1 MDSYNTIIIVVA
13 VMVILGS
20 VLGLIFYRRKRTH
33 RFQGQFGTEYGE
45 TVKSLG
51 DNRKAQTELEKRQ
64 KHIKSLNLR
73 ALSTEERERYL
84 TDWSVVQ
91 SKFVDDPGQAI
102 VDADRLIIEVMRLR
116 DYPISDF
123 DERAAD
129 ISVQYP
135 SLVSDYRAARVITV
149 KNMDSNAD
157 TEELRIATLQ
167 YRSIFDELVKPIAV

>member
-1 MDSYNTIIIVVA
+1 MDSYTTIIIVVA

-20 VLGLIFYRRKRTH
+20 VLGLIFYRRKRTD
-33 RFQGQFGTEYGE
+33 RFQGQYGTEYEE

-73 ALSTEERERYL
+73 SLTTEERERYL
-84 TDWSVVQ
+84 KDWALVQ

-102 VDADRLIIEVMRLR
+102 MDADRLIIEVMRLR

-135 SLVSDYRAARVITV
+135 TLVSDYRAAREISV
-149 KNMDSNAD
+149 KNMDSTAD
-157 TEELRIATLQ
+157 TEELRIATIQ
-167 YRSIFDELVKPIAV
+167 YRSVFDELVKPTAV

>member
-1 MDSYNTIIIVVA
+1 MDSYTTIIIVVA

-20 VLGLIFYRRKRTH
+20 VLGLIFYRRKRTD
-33 RFQGQFGTEYGE
+33 RFQGQYGTEYDE

-64 KHIKSLNLR
+64 KHIKTLNLR
-73 ALSTEERERYL
+73 ALSPEERERYL
-84 TDWSVVQ
+84 KDWAVVQ
-91 SKFVDDPGQAI
+91 SKFVDNPGQA
-102 VDADRLIIEVMRLR
+102 VMDADRLIIEVMRLR

-135 SLVSDYRAARVITV
+135 TLVSDYRAAREISV
-149 KNMDSNAD
+149 KNMDSTAD
-157 TEELRIATLQ
+157 TEELRIATIQ
-167 YRSIFDELVKPIAV
+167 YRSVFDELVKPTAV